1 MHSFCLLALSE
12 RGRHSNETLIV
23 KQVLYIN
30 VDQRSVQ
37 RAGKV
42 LIEIS
47 MRKEHVL
54 QVITCIVT
62 CVVYVLCTLCVVCMS

>member
-23 KQVLYIN
+23 KQVLYIS